1 MKTLLDRIRALFH
14 RDAVLH
20 DIDEEL
26 RSHLEMEADAN
37 RELGMSDE
45 DADRAARKSFGNLGS
60 IKDRAYE
67 VRGGGF
73 METLWQDLRYGTR
86 WLLKHPGFTL
96 VAVATLAIGIGANTA
111 IFSIVNAV
119 LLRPFPF
126 PQPDRLVM
134 VSEDPA
140 GPIVSYPNF
149 ADWKDDRNLFASTS
163 ALRINESYNFTGGDE
178 PERLQGRLVSAGFL
192 STLKVKPFLG
202 RDFVAD
208 DDRPGATP
216 TVLLSHAFWNRRFN
230 ADQAI
235 VGRPITLNNQS
246 YAVVGVLP
254 RDFQF
259 DLDADVTIPIGLSAD
274 RFKAR
279 GSDPGIAVVA
289 RLSPSATV
297 QQARAALNVVYARL
311 EHEHPAS
318 NTGRRAYLMPMHEY
332 FVGSVRE
339 PLLILL
345 GSVGLVLL
353 IACANVANLLLVR
366 ASTRK
371 REISVRIALGA
382 NRRRI
387 IRELLTGSFLLAL
400 IGAALGVLLAHW
412 GTAFIARQ
420 LPESIPRLAEANVDL
435 RVLLFTVGASVL
447 TGLLFG
453 LAPALQASRLNLT
466 DALKDGDRGS
476 AGSRQRLRSALV
488 VCEVAL
494 TLTLLVGAGL
504 LIQSFLRVMRVDPGF
519 RSDHLLTMQ
528 VSVNNPDG
536 NQVDLFFKQLQEN
549 IRGLP
554 GVRSVAVSNGL
565 PLAGVNNPTY
575 FIEGKPLPKNGSEP
589 VANRYTVS
597 PGYFQTMGIELVKGR
612 VFTSQDTPTTPLV
625 AVIDEAL
632 AQRTFPNEDPIGK
645 RLAQSRDVSPAYE
658 IVGIVRHVE
667 QYNLDNPAIRP
678 PQFYFSFNQI
688 SPDRLPGSTR
698 RINLLVRTDVEP
710 ASLTSAVRAEIAAL
724 NKDQAVFNVRT
735 MDDIVSQSVAPR
747 RFSMMLLTVFA
758 VSALLLASI
767 GIYGMMSYAVAQRTR
782 EIGLRITL
790 GAQPGNVLRMVIG
803 EGMKLALI
811 GVALGLIASFALT
824 RTMKNLLFGVS
835 TSDPLTFLGI
845 TLLLAIVALLACWIP
860 ARRATKVAP
869 LVALRY
875 E

>member
-1 MKTLLDRIRALFH
+1 MTTLFDRIRALIR

-20 DIDEEL
+20 DTDEEL
-26 RSHLEMEADAN
+26 RSHLEMEAHAN
-37 RELGMSDE
+37 REVGMSDE

-67 VRGGGF
+67 VRGGGS
-73 METLWQDLRYGTR
+73 MEVLLQDLRYGIR
-86 WLLKHPGFTL
+86 LLLKHPGFTL
-96 VAVATLAIGIGANTA
+96 VAVATLATGIGANTA

-126 PQPDRLVM
+126 PQADQIVM
-134 VSEDPA
+134 VSEGA
-140 GPIVSYPNF
+140 GGNVSYPNF

-163 ALRINESYNFTGGDE
+163 AVRGDESYNFTGGGE

-192 STLKVKPFLG
+192 STLKVNPILG
-202 RDFVAD
+202 HDFTPD
-208 DDRPGATP
+208 DDRPGAVP
-216 TVLLSHAFWNRRFN
+216 TVLLSHVFWNRRFN
-230 ADQAI
+230 ADPAI

-246 YAVVGVLP
+246 YTVAGVLP

-259 DLDADVTIPIGLSAD
+259 DRDADVTIPIGLSAD

-279 GSDPGIAVVA
+279 GADPGIIVVA
-289 RLSPSATV
+289 RLLPNATEH
-297 QQARAALNVVYARL
+297 QAQAALNVVYARL
-311 EHEHPAS
+311 EHDYPSS
-318 NTGRRAYLMPMHEY
+318 NTGRRAYLTPMHEY
-332 FVGSVRE
+332 FVGSARQ

-366 ASTRK
+366 GSARK
-371 REISVRIALGA
+371 REISVRVALGA
-382 NRRRI
+382 NRWRI

-412 GTAFIARQ
+412 GTASIARQ
-420 LPESIPRLAEANVDL
+420 LPGSIPRLAEAEVDL
-435 RVLLFTVGASVL
+435 QVLLFTLGASVL

-476 AGSRQRLRSALV
+476 AGSRQHLRSALV

-504 LIQSFLRVMRVDPGF
+504 LIQSFLRVMQVDPGF
-519 RSDHLLTMQ
+519 RSDNLLTMQ

-536 NQVDLFFKQLQEN
+536 KQVDSFFKQLQEN
-549 IRGLP
+549 VRRLP
-554 GVRSVAVSNGL
+554 GVKSVAVSNGM
-565 PLAGVNNPTY
+565 PFAGVNHPTY
-575 FIEGKPLPKNGSEP
+575 FIEGKPLPRNGAAP

-597 PGYFQTMGIELVKGR
+597 PGYFQTMGIQLLKGR
-612 VFTSQDTPTTPLV
+612 VFTPQDTPTTPLV

-632 AQRTFPNEDPIGK
+632 VYRTFPNEDPIGK
-645 RLAQSRDVSPAYE
+645 RLSQASDFSQVYE

-667 QYNLDNPAIRP
+667 PYNLDSPTIRP

-698 RINLLVRTDVEP
+698 RINLLLRTDVEP
-710 ASLTSAVRAEIAAL
+710 TSLTSAVRAQIASL

-735 MDDIVSQSVAPR
+735 MDDIVSESVAPR

-758 VSALLLASI
+758 IAALLLASI
-767 GIYGMMSYAVAQRTR
+767 GIYGTMSYAVAQRTR
-782 EIGLRITL
+782 EIGMRITL
-790 GAQPGNVLRMVIG
+790 GAQRENVLRMVLG
-803 EGMKLALI
+803 EGMKLALV

-824 RTMKNLLFGVS
+824 RTMKNLLFGIS
-835 TSDPLTFLGI
+835 TTDPLTLLGI
-845 TLLLAIVALLACWIP
+845 TLLLTAVALFACWIP

-869 LVALRY
+869 LIALRY